1 MSSAHPHHQETVR
14 GVGFALGAYLC
25 WGLFPLYWKPLSS
38 IAPLEILFHR
48 IVWSALLLT
57 GLLVYLRTH
66 RVVLRAF
73 TQPRVLLL
81 FTASSLCLSANW
93 LTYIWAVNHDHVVEA
108 SLGYYINPLMN
119 VVLGALFLN
128 ERLTRVQ
135 KAAIAL
141 AAAGVA
147 WLSFGVGQVP
157 WIALLLAVSFALYG
171 LLRKT
176 AKLASLE
183 GLALETFLLMPW
195 ALIGLGWL
203 AKRGEA
209 GILHS
214 DPLVTVLLVGAGFVT
229 TVPLLF
235 FAGAARRL
243 KLATLGVIQYLSP
256 TLQFLLGVWLYH
268 EPLGAERLAGFA
280 MIWCAL
286 ALYSVAGWRDY
297 KRGQAR
303 LTGKAA

>member
-1 MSSAHPHHQETVR
+1 MSSSHPQHADAVR
-14 GVGFALGAYLC
+14 GVGFAFGAYLC
-25 WGLFPLYWKPLSS
+25 WGLFPLYWKPLAAVS
-38 IAPLEILFHR
+38 ALEILAHR
-48 IVWSALLLT
+48 IVWSALLLAV
-57 GLLVYLRTH
+57 LLVALGTQ

-73 TQPRVLLL
+73 RQPRVLAL
-81 FTASSLCLSANW
+81 FAASSLCLSINW
-93 LTYIWAVNHDHVVEA
+93 LAYIWAVNHERVVEA

-119 VVLGALFLN
+119 VALGALFLH
-128 ERLTRVQ
+128 ERLSRVQ

-157 WIALLLAVSFALYG
+157 WIALLLAVTFALYG

-183 GLALETFLLMPW
+183 GLALETFLLAPW
-195 ALIGLGWL
+195 ALAGLAAL
-203 AKRGEA
+203 AGRGEA
-209 GILHS
+209 AILDS
-214 DPLVTVLLVGAGFVT
+214 PPATVALLVGAGLVT

-256 TLQFLLGVWLYH
+256 TIQFLLGVWLYH
-268 EPLGAERLAGFA
+268 EPLGAARLAGFA
-280 MIWCAL
+280 LIWGAL
-286 ALYSVAGWRDY
+286 LLYSVAGWRDY
-297 KRGQAR
+297 KRGPAR
-303 LTGKAA
+303 PAAKSA

>member
-1 MSSAHPHHQETVR
+1 MSSSHPQHADAVR
-14 GVGFALGAYLC
+14 GVGFAFGAYLC
-25 WGLFPLYWKPLSS
+25 WGLFPLYWKPLAAVS
-38 IAPLEILFHR
+38 ALEILAHR
-48 IVWSALLLT
+48 IVWSALLLAV
-57 GLLVYLRTH
+57 LLVALGTQ

-73 TQPRVLLL
+73 RQPRVLAL
-81 FTASSLCLSANW
+81 FAASSLCLSINW
-93 LTYIWAVNHDHVVEA
+93 LAYIWAVNHERVVEA

-119 VVLGALFLN
+119 VALGALFLH
-128 ERLTRVQ
+128 ERLSRVQ

-157 WIALLLAVSFALYG
+157 WIALLLAVTFALYG

-183 GLALETFLLMPW
+183 GLALETFLLAPW
-195 ALIGLGWL
+195 ALAGLAAL
-203 AKRGEA
+203 AGRGEA
-209 GILHS
+209 AILDS
-214 DPLVTVLLVGAGFVT
+214 PPATVALLVGAGLVT

-256 TLQFLLGVWLYH
+256 TIQFLLGVWLYH
-268 EPLGAERLAGFA
+268 EPLGAARLAGFVL
-280 MIWCAL
+280 IWGAL
-286 ALYSVAGWRDY
+286 LLYSVAGWRDY
-297 KRGQAR
+297 KRQPAR
-303 LTGKAA
+303 PAAKSA

>member
-1 MSSAHPHHQETVR
+1 MSTSSTASRDTAR
-14 GVGFALGAYLC
+14 GIAFALGAYLC
-25 WGLFPLYWKPLSS
+25 WGLFPLYWKPL
-38 IAPLEILFHR
+38 AA
-48 IVWSALLLT
+48 VSALLLA
-57 GLLVYLRTH
+57 GLLVALGTH

-73 TQPRVLLL
+73 REPRVLAL
-81 FTASSLCLSANW
+81 FAASSLCLSINW
-93 LTYIWAVNHDHVVEA
+93 LAYIWAVNHDRVVEA

-119 VVLGALFLN
+119 VALGALFLH
-128 ERLTRVQ
+128 ERLSRVQ

-157 WIALLLAVSFALYG
+157 WIALLLATTFALYG

-183 GLALETFLLMPW
+183 GLALETFLLAPW
-195 ALIGLGWL
+195 ALAG
-203 AKRGEA
+203 RGEA
-209 GILHS
+209 AILDS
-214 DPLVTVLLVGAGFVT
+214 PPATVALLVGAGVVT

-256 TLQFLLGVWLYH
+256 TIQFLIGVWLYH
-268 EPLGAERLAGFA
+268 EPLGAARLAGFA
-280 MIWCAL
+280 LIWGAL
-286 ALYSVAGWRDY
+286 LLYSVAGWRDY

-303 LTGKAA
+303 PAAKSA